1 MAIQHRSG
9 ADLKDAR
16 ELAGLTQEQV
26 AAGLGVHR
34 QTVVAWEGRARVV
47 APKAD
52 RYLRVVSDLATN
64 TGQAA

>member
-1 MAIQHRSG
+1 MATQHRTG

-26 AAGLGVHR
+26 ATALGLSR
-34 QTVVAWEGRARVV
+34 QTINSWEGRARVV

-52 RYLRVVSDLATN
+52 RYLRVISELASKD
-64 TGQAA
+64 AA